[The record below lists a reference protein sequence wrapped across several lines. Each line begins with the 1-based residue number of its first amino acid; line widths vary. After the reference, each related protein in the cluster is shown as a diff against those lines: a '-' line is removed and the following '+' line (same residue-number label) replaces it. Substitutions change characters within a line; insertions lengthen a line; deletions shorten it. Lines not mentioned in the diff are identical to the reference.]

1 MTDGSTRLSLPEAIQ
16 ELSSTVLGSSTSIAD
31 VLDHAVRVAQ
41 RTIPGAVEVSITMQ
55 NGHPTTV
62 AASGKL
68 AVIVDEQQYDTG
80 QGPCLQAL
88 RQGEPISV
96 DDQTTDSRWP
106 EYSARAVACGVG
118 SSFSLPLVAGGETI
132 GAFNS
137 YALTPHAFD
146 EGAKATAEN
155 LAAYAGVVLNNAAL
169 YFDASSR
176 AGQLEQAMRSRA
188 VIEQA
193 KGILMGSRHCDADEA
208 FTILVKLSQDSHRK
222 LHDVACAVV
231 DESIKPA

>member
-1 MTDGSTRLSLPEAIQ
+1 MTDGSSRLQLPEAIQ
-16 ELSSTVLGSSTSIAD
+16 ELSSTILGSSTSMEE

-41 RTIPGAVEVSITMQ
+41 RTIPGAAEVSITME

-62 AASGKL
+62 AASGKFAL
-68 AVIVDEQQYDTG
+68 VVDEYQYDAD

-88 RQGEPISV
+88 RQGEPVAV
-96 DDQTTDSRWP
+96 DDQTTESRWP
-106 EYSARAVACGVG
+106 DYSARAKEAGVG
-118 SSFSLPLVAGGETI
+118 SSFSAPLVAGGQTI

-137 YALTPHAFD
+137 YGMTPHAFD
-146 EGAKATAEN
+146 DDAKATAVN

-169 YFDASSR
+169 YFNASSR

-193 KGILMGSRHCDADEA
+193 KGILMGARHCEAEEA
-208 FTILVKLSQDSHRK
+208 FAVLIDLSQHSHRK
-222 LHDVACAVV
+222 LHDVARTVV
-231 DESIKPA
+231 EESIKPV